1 MQKWNSHSNLL
12 EGAKSNPHRK
22 RSRHRN
28 LNPFGGNQQYTR
40 RRLPEHGQILL
51 KVPNLPI
58 TCLSAV
64 HLFVKHRR
72 IAIITACGC
81 GWIVHEPYSWKLYLQ
96 EKVGFWSDFS
106 SFSIIMRAN
115 HSFVPILS
123 KTDIIDDRHGDDT
136 IRVKCS
142 SIAFFHDPVKSKSR
156 FFHGAW
162 GNLPKDLKT
171 TSSLVIGIG
180 CRTVSPY
187 DCMPVWLWTTYTS
200 MYTNDD
206 ERVLHGTI
214 LVSCEGMTVWL
225 LDFWHFRHAGQIRQ
239 LRRRVRHDPH
249 GRC

>member
-12 EGAKSNPHRK
+12 EGAKSNPHRI

-58 TCLSAV
+58 TCLNAV

-81 GWIVHEPYSWKLYLQ
+81 GWIVHEPYSWNLYLQ

-180 CRTVSPY
+180 CRLYRHMTACLY
-187 DCMPVWLWTTYTS
+187 DCGQLIHPCIPMMTSVYYMGLYWCRASVWLYDCW
-200 MYTNDD
+200 NFD
-206 ERVLHGTI
+206 I
-214 LVSCEGMTVWL
+214 LDMPDK
-225 LDFWHFRHAGQIRQ
+225 LDS
-239 LRRRVRHDPH
+239 LEDV
-249 GRC
+249 